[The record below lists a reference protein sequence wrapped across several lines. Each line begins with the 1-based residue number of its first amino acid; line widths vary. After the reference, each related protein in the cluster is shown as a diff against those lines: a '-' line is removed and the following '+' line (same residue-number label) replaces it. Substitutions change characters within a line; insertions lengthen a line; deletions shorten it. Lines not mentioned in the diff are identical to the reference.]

1 MPLWGRDQTP
11 APSSLFHERPRFAET
26 FLQPPHRPP
35 PLRYLA
41 QRSRSACPILSPYSF
56 PLLMP
61 ASLIV
66 PPAASAVCIPQ
77 RFPST
82 SLVHMDLT
90 DRQHLSRNSRW
101 APLSLPDRAAGL
113 TAVRWSYR
121 GSLASQS
128 STCPP
133 DGIASLTDKRQ
144 RYSASKRPQGKRTIG
159 SGNEAA
165 NPVPTPYPA
174 TLTKTAA
181 ANALSVFARWGS
193 TWWDVG
199 SSARPLTPPRG
210 ATRNGC
216 GSRRSRR
223 ISA

>member
-1 MPLWGRDQTP
+1 MPLWGRDQAP
-11 APSSLFHERPRFAET
+11 APSSLFHERPRFAEA

-61 ASLIV
+61 ASLTV
-66 PPAASAVCIPQ
+66 PPAVSVVCIPQ
-77 RFPST
+77 RFSF
-82 SLVHMDLT
+82 
-90 DRQHLSRNSRW
+90 HLACPHGSDGRT
-101 APLSLPDRAAGL
+101 APQSEQPVGAALPARSGH
-113 TAVRWSYR
+113 WSYR

-174 TLTKTAA
+174 TLTKAAA